1 MNIRCRLG
9 LHAPPTF
16 EAVPHDDGAMLYER
30 CPRCDRVLDVKGP
43 HPVSW
48 AQRHAM
54 LRNAGLNNADATDVG
69 MMAERRLREQRSDL
83 AWRKLSV
90 EYEQFLRRIMGED
103 DT

>member
-43 HPVSW
+43 QSAAS

-69 MMAERRLREQRSDL
+69 MMAGRRLRHYGASPLQAMMDEL
-83 AWRKLSV
+83 WR
-90 EYEQFLRRIMGED
+90 FFED